1 MPMELRKRLVQAAA
15 PKVDTAPAKKKKAKK
30 ENSGGEEV
38 KAESS
43 GGKKG
48 KLSVG
53 SAFPAVKLEDQ
64 DGKEVDLNK
73 VAESHGF
80 VLFVYPRASTPG
92 CTKQACGFRDN
103 HQEIVDAG
111 YQVFGISSDKPKSQ
125 MTFKTK
131 QNLPY
136 SLLADPTM
144 SALKALGVAK
154 MPKSAIRSHFI
165 VGKGGVIEDI
175 KIQISPADSVAE
187 ATAFVT
193 EKK

>member
-1 MPMELRKRLVQAAA
+1 MELRKRLVQVGA
-15 PKVDTAPAKKKKAKK
+15 PKVDTAPAKKKKAEKKAEKK
-30 ENSGGEEV
+30 ENSGGDEV

-73 VAESHGF
+73 VAEASGF

-103 HQEIVDAG
+103 HQKIVDAG
-111 YQVFGISSDKPKSQ
+111 
-125 MTFKTK
+125 
-131 QNLPY
+131 
-136 SLLADPTM
+136 
-144 SALKALGVAK
+144 
-154 MPKSAIRSHFI
+154 
-165 VGKGGVIEDI
+165 
-175 KIQISPADSVAE
+175 
-187 ATAFVT
+187 
-193 EKK
+193 